1 MSRKQ
6 KVTPEVV
13 DIIKRY
19 YAADISTSQVLSFLK
34 DVHKIQLS
42 RATVLLIKKAG
53 FSLEEY
59 KRVSAEQDKK
69 RREKRSKKLLPSS
82 DRSMVQKPENKK
94 ASDAKVRDIELI
106 TKEVYGVF
114 GTDKKHAS
122 LSFKALT
129 HTLAIRV
136 LEALSEKENK

>member
-69 RREKRSKKLLPSS
+69 TREKRSKKLLPSS

>member
-42 RATVLLIKKAG
+42 RAKVLLIKKAG